1 MQYKVLKI
9 EEDIDFG
16 CEERQPGEKLMS
28 VVLLEREDGCE
39 MSLRHDDGLLYER
52 DINEG
57 VNYGESFEMMNLGS
71 YMKEISM
78 REIWLHWMRTVNCG
92 RRRAM

>member
-16 CEERQPGEKLMS
+16 CEERQRGGYLMS

-57 VNYGESFEMMNLGS
+57 DLVTLDEN
-71 YMKEISM
+71 
-78 REIWLHWMRTVNCG
+78 RELWK
-92 RRRAM
+92 A

>member
-28 VVLLEREDGCE
+28 VVLLEREDGC
-39 MSLRHDDGLLYER
+39 D
-52 DINEG
+52 
-57 VNYGESFEMMNLGS
+57 
-71 YMKEISM
+71 MKEISM

>member
-16 CEERQPGEKLMS
+16 CEEGEKLMS

-57 VNYGESFEMMNLGS
+57 DLVTLDEN
-71 YMKEISM
+71 
-78 REIWLHWMRTVNCG
+78 RELWK
-92 RRRAM
+92 A

>member
-39 MSLRHDDGLLYER
+39 MSLRHDDGLLYE
-52 DINEG
+52 
-57 VNYGESFEMMNLGS
+57 
-71 YMKEISM
+71 EISM

>member
-28 VVLLEREDGCE
+28 
-39 MSLRHDDGLLYER
+39 

-57 VNYGESFEMMNLGS
+57 DLVTLDEN
-71 YMKEISM
+71 
-78 REIWLHWMRTVNCG
+78 RELWK
-92 RRRAM
+92 A

>member
-16 CEERQPGEKLMS
+16 CEERQLGEKLMS

-57 VNYGESFEMMNLGS
+57 DLVTLDEN
-71 YMKEISM
+71 
-78 REIWLHWMRTVNCG
+78 RELWK
-92 RRRAM
+92 A

>member
-16 CEERQPGEKLMS
+16 CEERQPGEKLRS

-57 VNYGESFEMMNLGS
+57 DLVTLDEN
-71 YMKEISM
+71 
-78 REIWLHWMRTVNCG
+78 RELWK
-92 RRRAM
+92 A

>member
-16 CEERQPGEKLMS
+16 CEERQPGEKLTS

-57 VNYGESFEMMNLGS
+57 DLVTLDEN
-71 YMKEISM
+71 
-78 REIWLHWMRTVNCG
+78 RELWK
-92 RRRAM
+92 A

>member
-28 VVLLEREDGCE
+28 VVLLER
-39 MSLRHDDGLLYER
+39 DGLLYER

-57 VNYGESFEMMNLGS
+57 DLVTLDEN
-71 YMKEISM
+71 
-78 REIWLHWMRTVNCG
+78 RELWK
-92 RRRAM
+92 A

>member
-9 EEDIDFG
+9 EEDIDF
-16 CEERQPGEKLMS
+16 
-28 VVLLEREDGCE
+28 GCE

-57 VNYGESFEMMNLGS
+57 DLVTLDEN
-71 YMKEISM
+71 
-78 REIWLHWMRTVNCG
+78 RELWK
-92 RRRAM
+92 A

>member
-16 CEERQPGEKLMS
+16 CEERQPGEKL
-28 VVLLEREDGCE
+28 LLEREDGCE
-39 MSLRHDDGLLYER
+39 MSLRHDDELLYER

-57 VNYGESFEMMNLGS
+57 DLVTLDEN
-71 YMKEISM
+71 
-78 REIWLHWMRTVNCG
+78 RELWK
-92 RRRAM
+92 A

>member
-16 CEERQPGEKLMS
+16 CEERQPGGKLRS

-57 VNYGESFEMMNLGS
+57 DLVTLDEN
-71 YMKEISM
+71 
-78 REIWLHWMRTVNCG
+78 RELWK
-92 RRRAM
+92 A